1 MPRSGSRAG
10 RELAIAGG
18 RSLCSSP
25 PPQGSKACCSPPG
38 RKICVGQAS
47 QAFSSVEHHPSLP
60 FLRAWVG
67 SCLSK
72 GWSHTGAAEMH
83 LLSLAGDTFLARRK
97 TSGQQN
103 RSPPPAQTQAH
114 SRLQWGKL
122 CRTKK
127 APHCE
132 QSRLGAL
139 CFHHLPVRPWT
150 RHLNSGAL
158 SLRYS
163 SGVGQ
168 EILPGG
174 ILRLPGG
181 DNFGLGVK

>member
-1 MPRSGSRAG
+1 MPRSRSGADRAG
-10 RELAIAGG
+10 YCGWQKPLQQPLRG
-18 RSLCSSP
+18 C
-25 PPQGSKACCSPPG
+25 KACCSPPG

-67 SCLSK
+67 SCLSR

-103 RSPPPAQTQAH
+103 RSSSPPQTQAH

-122 CRTKK
+122 CRTEK

-139 CFHHLPVRPWT
+139 CFHHFPVRPWT
-150 RHLNSGAL
+150 GHLNPRSSQPEVFVWGRSGDSAWGNHET
-158 SLRYS
+158 SWR
-163 SGVGQ
+163 
-168 EILPGG
+168 
-174 ILRLPGG
+174 
-181 DNFGLGVK
+181 